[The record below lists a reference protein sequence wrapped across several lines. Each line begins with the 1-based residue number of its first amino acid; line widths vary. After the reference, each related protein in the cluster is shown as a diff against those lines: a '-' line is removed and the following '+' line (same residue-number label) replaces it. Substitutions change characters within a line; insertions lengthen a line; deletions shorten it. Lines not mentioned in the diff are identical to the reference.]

1 MMDRGI
7 PVFSYLCPSIVSQEQ
22 IAKDI
27 FWDGPLK
34 TDNSLVLSLASFYMR
49 YPTVWKTGICKIFLF
64 IKKKSVYTNGIS
76 SIFLCFSF
84 FPAFWT
90 TCFFVF
96 VLVFWE
102 GWRHWL
108 LVGWL
113 VGWCFGFAEVS
124 WIQVFLQPTL
134 SLNYWAGCL
143 WNLFPVVS
151 LSTENL
157 EETRWGDMSRG
168 SNL

>member
-64 IKKKSVYTNGIS
+64 IKKKSIYTNGIS
-76 SIFLCFSF
+76 SVFLCFSF

-96 VLVFWE
+96 VLVFL
-102 GWRHWL
+102 GGVGAL
-108 LVGWL
+108 TVGWL
-113 VGWCFGFAEVS
+113 VGWLVFWFCRGLVNSSFSSAHPKFKLLSWLLVEPVPSGFIEHRE
-124 WIQVFLQPTL
+124 P
-134 SLNYWAGCL
+134 
-143 WNLFPVVS
+143 
-151 LSTENL
+151 
-157 EETRWGDMSRG
+157 RRD
-168 SNL
+168 